1 MKVSLNIGGRS
12 IAIGMGLMIVLT
24 SATLIRANGDEGV
37 DAKQTAN
44 LSVLARSERGDVINN
59 KTLDN
64 LFAEDHGPKQENENT
79 EGCQRT
85 TGLSTA
91 SGNNFHNAQP
101 DQPAVVWTIR
111 STPARRAAA
120 LRLTD
125 TGGRL
130 LRRGEYEKAVSN
142 FEKALNVEA
151 NPYIYFYLAQ
161 AHYRLGHYR
170 DALNFLEVAASWL
183 MQQPNWAPQL
193 VALKGQISGS
203 GVSPQVRPSVVLA
216 AGSKFR
222 RF

>member
-12 IAIGMGLMIVLT
+12 IAIGTSLMIVLT
-24 SATLIRANGDEGV
+24 SAPLIRANGD
-37 DAKQTAN
+37 DALDSKQTAS

-64 LFAEDHGPKQENENT
+64 LFAEDRGPKQENENT
-79 EGCQRT
+79 EGKQRT
-85 TGLSTA
+85 TGRSTE
-91 SGNNFHNAQP
+91 SGNTFHNSQP

-120 LRLTD
+120 ARLTD

-130 LRRGEYEKAVSN
+130 LRGGEYAKAMSN
-142 FEKALNVEA
+142 FEKALNIEA

-183 MQQPNWAPQL
+183 MQQPKWAPQL
-193 VALKGQISGS
+193 VALKGQIPGS

-216 AGSKFR
+216 AAQ
-222 RF
+222 

>member
-12 IAIGMGLMIVLT
+12 IAIGTGLMIVLT
-24 SATLIRANGDEGV
+24 SATLIRANGDDIL

-44 LSVLARSERGDVINN
+44 LSVLARSERGDVINS

-64 LFAEDHGPKQENENT
+64 LLAEDRGPKQVKENA
-79 EGCQRT
+79 EGSQHA
-85 TGLSTA
+85 TGLGTE
-91 SGNNFHNAQP
+91 SGKTFHNSQP
-101 DQPAVVWTIR
+101 YQPARVWTIR
-111 STPARRAAA
+111 STAARRAAA

-125 TGGRL
+125 IGGQL
-130 LRRGEYEKAVSN
+130 LRGGEYEKAVSN

-161 AHYRLGHYR
+161 VHYRLGHYR

-193 VALKGQISGS
+193 VALKGQIPGS
-203 GVSPQVRPSVVLA
+203 GVSLQVRPSVVLA
-216 AGSKFR
+216 AGQ
-222 RF
+222 